1 MNPESKQ
8 LTTRKQM
15 NSLREFSWSLVALW
29 ASLIGVGL
37 VAIYSA
43 TQGPVAEFL
52 PSYIQVNFYK
62 QLISFGIAIII
73 LVGLQF
79 VNPRTFQEGSYIF
92 YGLGILLMIITLL
105 FGREVSG
112 SKSWLVL
119 GPFNLQVSELMK
131 IATILAVANY
141 LTSRRNVSAENI
153 KSALITVLF
162 ILVPAILVILQ
173 NDTGTAII
181 FLGMI
186 PVILFWSGLPYG
198 ISLFIISPAIIGYL
212 SIISWYW
219 GLVSAVILTLIIFML
234 QRRPWLTLTSF
245 ITGIIIVIGVQVS
258 LSQILQPHQRAR
270 IEAFTNPSFD
280 PQGAGWNVIQAKTA
294 IGSGGLYGKGFM
306 EGTQTQ
312 LRFLPEQWTD
322 FIFCVIGEEFGFIG
336 AGVVILLL
344 LGLTIRLL
352 AAASNHK
359 HPFAQLVMIGVTT
372 IFFMHFFINV
382 GSATALLPVIGIP
395 LPFIS
400 YGGSALITNTIMLG
414 ICLNLD
420 FYKRQFSIYR

>member
-1 MNPESKQ
+1 MN
-8 LTTRKQM
+8 
-15 NSLREFSWSLVALW
+15 NLRELSWSLVALW
-29 ASLIGVGL
+29 ASLITVGL

-43 TQGPVAEFL
+43 TQGPVAKFL

-62 QLISFGIAIII
+62 QLISFAIAI
-73 LVGLQF
+73 LVLIGLQF
-79 VNPRTFQEGSYIF
+79 VNPRSFKEGSYIF
-92 YGLGILLMIITLL
+92 YGIGIILMVLTL
-105 FGREVSG
+105 FVGKQVGGAR
-112 SKSWLVL
+112 SWLVI

-141 LTSRRNVSAENI
+141 LTSRRDISAENL
-153 KSALITVLF
+153 KSALIAVLL

-181 FLGMI
+181 FFAMI

-212 SIISWYW
+212 TIIGWYW
-219 GLVSAVILTLIIFML
+219 GLLATVILTLIIFMI
-234 QRRPWLTLTSF
+234 QRRTWLTFTSF
-245 ITGIIIVIGVQVS
+245 ATGILLIIGIQVA
-258 LSQILQPHQRAR
+258 LSQVLQPHQRAR

-336 AGVVILLL
+336 ASFVILLL
-344 LGLTIRLL
+344 LGLTLRLL
-352 AAASNHK
+352 QAAATHK
-359 HPFAQLVMIGVTT
+359 HPFAQLVIVGV
-372 IFFMHFFINV
+372 IAVFFTHFFINV
-382 GSATALLPVIGIP
+382 GSATGLIPVIGIP

-400 YGGSALITNTIMLG
+400 YGGSSLITNTIMLG

>member
-1 MNPESKQ
+1 MIN
-8 LTTRKQM
+8 
-15 NSLREFSWSLVALW
+15 LRELSWSLVALW

-52 PSYIQVNFYK
+52 PSYIQINFYK
-62 QLISFGIAIII
+62 QLISFGIAILLLIGI
-73 LVGLQF
+73 QF

-92 YGLGILLMIITLL
+92 YAIGIVLMICTLL
-105 FGREVSG
+105 FGKEVNG
-112 SKSWLVL
+112 ATSWLVL
-119 GPFNLQVSELMK
+119 GPFNLQTSEVMK

-141 LTSRRNVSAENI
+141 LTSRRNISAENL
-153 KSALITVLF
+153 KTALTTVLI
-162 ILVPAILVILQ
+162 ILVPAILVLLQ

-181 FLGMI
+181 FMAMI
-186 PVILFWSGLPYG
+186 PVILLWSGLPYG
-198 ISLFIISPAIIGYL
+198 ISLFIISPAIIGYTTIL
-212 SIISWYW
+212 SWYW
-219 GLVSAVILTLIIFML
+219 GLIVAVILTLLIFIL
-234 QRRPWLTLTSF
+234 QRRTWLTFASF
-245 ITGIIIVIGVQVS
+245 VTGVILVIGIQVS

-322 FIFCVIGEEFGFIG
+322 FIFCVIGEEFGFVG
-336 AGVVILLL
+336 ASFVILLL

-352 AAASNHK
+352 MAAASHK
-359 HPFAQLVMIGVTT
+359 HPFAQLVIIGVTT

-382 GSATALLPVIGIP
+382 GSAIALLPVIGVP

-400 YGGSALITNTIMLG
+400 YGGSALITNTLMLG